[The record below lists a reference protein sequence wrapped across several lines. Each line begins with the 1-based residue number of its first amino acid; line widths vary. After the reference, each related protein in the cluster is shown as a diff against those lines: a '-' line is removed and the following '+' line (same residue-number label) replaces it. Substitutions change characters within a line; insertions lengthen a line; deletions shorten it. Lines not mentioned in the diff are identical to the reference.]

1 MILCSNSVTSM
12 IFSYY
17 FKKLFFTLGPCSKQ
31 DGVQPEVKILEC
43 SIEKFRTRRSEA
55 VQNRWVRGS
64 FEDRSSWLFNLTFEG
79 PSNRQIR
86 TRSKVV
92 QVDLSNWHSKQNRV
106 ESSMF
111 FCSSFQFLLQ
121 MDRVAENS
129 ITCSK
134 PFDRA
139 PQNFDLCLY
148 VIETRLSHI
157 FSPTPSA
164 RKNFLSKH
172 NLKKF
177 LEIALPSLISQK
189 FGGRWRV
196 ALITLWTGGDKKKW
210 ICLSQSVATFHFFLW
225 FTEKNYSPNF
235 MLDHFTSSKQNGKG
249 LK

>member
-1 MILCSNSVTSM
+1 MGVFDRKVSNEAFGGRSKSVSSGLVRRSFKLTFQLDDRKSIKSTNSNSFQT
-12 IFSYY
+12 
-17 FKKLFFTLGPCSKQ
+17 
-31 DGVQPEVKILEC
+31 
-43 SIEKFRTRRSEA
+43 
-55 VQNRWVRGS
+55 
-64 FEDRSSWLFNLTFEG
+64 RSSRLFNLTFEG

-92 QVDLSNWHSKQNRV
+92 QVDLSNWHSKLNRV

-129 ITCSK
+129 ITRSK

-196 ALITLWTGGDKKKW
+196 ALITL
-210 ICLSQSVATFHFFLW
+210 
-225 FTEKNYSPNF
+225 
-235 MLDHFTSSKQNGKG
+235 
-249 LK
+249 